1 MSVSLKEDELV
12 LITEDDGSLPVAATS
27 PLGLYY
33 HDTQFLSGYKLRVN
47 GAEPVLLSANTEQN
61 YVATFQLMHSE
72 GATLGQARHAAK
84 TLSIRRTRFLAD
96 GLRERVGILNAN
108 PTPLHVTA
116 ELEFEVA
123 FRDMFAV
130 RGYQQTIAEGT
141 PVTVEPRADGLV
153 FERVG
158 RDGVRRTS
166 EVSVRPAPD
175 AVAGNTLR
183 IERDLAPQQALTI
196 ELAVIP
202 REDGAGEAPSPARFD
217 EALDALNARYLRFL
231 RSCARYETSSETLDE
246 GLIARSALDLR
257 ALLEF
262 HEGGPFPTGGIPWY
276 AVPFGRDALIT
287 AYETLAWNPDL
298 ARGTLRLL
306 ARYQGQKVDEFT
318 EEEPGKIF
326 HELRRGELAR
336 LKEIPHRPY
345 FGSVDAT
352 PLFALVFAET
362 VKWTADRALW
372 RELLPAAER
381 ALTWCDGPHG
391 DVDRDGYVEYGTRD
405 GARTTPGHALR
416 SQGWKDSAESLSDR
430 DGALSDLPAA
440 LVEVQAYVYAAKRG
454 IADLYALDGDEKRAD
469 RLRGEARE
477 LQERFERDFW
487 MPDESC
493 YAQALD
499 AHGQQVP
506 AVTSNAA
513 HALWAGIA
521 SPDRAAAVVRRLM
534 APDMY
539 TGWGLRTLSS
549 RYPTY
554 NPMSYHNGSVW
565 PHDSAI
571 AAHGMARYG
580 FREEANEV
588 VSGLIEAGRRFPNAR
603 LPELF
608 CGFQRDLRFSARPA
622 DYLVSCIPQ
631 AWSAGMVFLNL
642 RTLLGMAPDLSS
654 QRLILDPA
662 LPAWLERIDVRDLR
676 LFDTTLSFRVRRG
689 KPGASDLVTG
699 ARGRVRR
706 ARTASPA

>member
-1 MSVSLKEDELV
+1 MTVSLKEDQLV
-12 LITEDDGSLPVAATS
+12 LITEDDGSLPLGGGA

-33 HDTQFLSGYKLRVN
+33 HDTQFLSGYQLRVN
-47 GAEPVLLSANTEQN
+47 GSRPLFLSSNTEQN

-72 GATLGQARHAAK
+72 NMSIGTARHGAD
-84 TLSIRRTRFLAD
+84 TMSIRRTRFLTD
-96 GLRERVGILNAN
+96 GLRERVGVLNAN
-108 PTPLHVTA
+108 PRPVRLSL
-116 ELEFEVA
+116 ELIFEAA
-123 FRDMFAV
+123 FKDMFAV
-130 RGYQQTIAEGT
+130 RGNAPDAGLPVRVETREG
-141 PVTVEPRADGLV
+141 GIV

-158 RDGVRRTS
+158 RDGVRRTT
-166 EVSVRPAPD
+166 EVTLRPAPD
-175 AVAGNTLR
+175 RVEGATMHV
-183 IERDLAPQQALTI
+183 ERELAPQQVFTLEI
-196 ELAVIP
+196 AVIP
-202 REDGAGEAPSPARFD
+202 REDGAGEAPSPGRFD
-217 EALDALNARYLRFL
+217 DALDALNARYRRFL
-231 RSCARYETSSETLDE
+231 RSCTRYTTSSETLDE
-246 GLIARSALDLR
+246 GLITRSALDLR

-262 HEGGPFPTGGIPWY
+262 HEGGPYPTAGIPWY
-276 AVPFGRDALIT
+276 AVPFGRDGLIC
-287 AYETLAWNPDL
+287 AYQTLGWNPDL

-345 FGSVDAT
+345 YGSVDAT
-352 PLFALVFAET
+352 PLFALIFAET

-381 ALTWCDGPHG
+381 ALTWCDGPYG
-391 DVDRDGYVEYGTRD
+391 DPDRDGYVEYG
-405 GARTTPGHALR
+405 ARGTALR
-416 SQGWKDSAESLSDR
+416 SQGWKDSNDSLSYP
-430 DGALSDLPAA
+430 DGGWADLPAA
-440 LVEVQAYVYAAKRG
+440 LVEVQAYVYAAKIG
-454 IADLYALDGDEKRAD
+454 LADLYELDGDATRAD

-477 LQERFERDFW
+477 LRERFERDFW
-487 MPDESC
+487 MADEGS

-499 AHGQQVP
+499 GHKRQVA

-513 HALWAGIA
+513 HALWCGIA
-521 SPDRAAAVVRRLM
+521 SPDHARALVRRLM
-534 APDMY
+534 EPDVY

-588 VSGLIEAGRRFPNAR
+588 TSGLIEAGRRFPYAR

-608 CGFQRDLRFSARPA
+608 CGFQRDLRFSSRPA

-631 AWSAGMVFLNL
+631 AWSAGMVFLCL
-642 RTLLGMAPDLSS
+642 RTLLGAEPDLRT
-654 QRLILDPA
+654 QRLLLDPA

-676 LFDTTLSFRVRRG
+676 MFDAPVSFRVRRHRSG
-689 KPGASDLVTG
+689 DRVAGG
-699 ARGRVRR
+699 RGRVTRSR
-706 ARTASPA
+706 ITSLA

>member
-1 MSVSLKEDELV
+1 VTASLKEDQLV
-12 LITEDDGSLPVAATS
+12 LITEDDGGLPLGGASA
-27 PLGLYY
+27 LGLYY
-33 HDTQFLSGYKLRVN
+33 HDTQFLSGYVMRVN
-47 GAEPVLLSANTEQN
+47 GARPLLLSNNTEQN

-72 GATLGQARHAAK
+72 GDLLGSARHASK
-84 TLSIRRTRFLAD
+84 SVSIRRTRFLTD
-96 GLRERVGILNAN
+96 GLRERIGVLNAN
-108 PTPLHVTA
+108 PKPVRLVI
-116 ELEFEVA
+116 ELELEA
-123 FRDMFAV
+123 SFRDMFAV
-130 RGYQQTIAEGT
+130 RGHAADAGAPI
-141 PVTVEPRADGLV
+141 TVEPRADGVV
-153 FERVG
+153 FERLG
-158 RDGVRRTS
+158 RDGVRRTT
-166 EVSVRPAPD
+166 EVTLRPAPD
-175 AVAGNTLR
+175 AVEGRTLR
-183 IERDLAPQQALTI
+183 IERELGPQQVLTL
-196 ELAVIP
+196 ELAVVP
-202 REDGAGEAPSPARFD
+202 REDGAGEAPSPGRFD
-217 EALDALNARYLRFL
+217 DALDALNARYRRFL
-231 RSCARYETSSETLDE
+231 RSCARYATSSETLDE

-262 HEGGPFPTGGIPWY
+262 HEGGPYPTAGIPWY
-276 AVPFGRDALIT
+276 AVPFGRDGLIS
-287 AYETLAWNPDL
+287 AYQTLGWNPDL

-372 RELLPAAER
+372 RDLLPAAER
-381 ALTWCDGPHG
+381 AITWCDGPYG
-391 DVDRDGYVEYGTRD
+391 DPDQDGYVEYGTR
-405 GARTTPGHALR
+405 GTALR
-416 SQGWKDSAESLSDR
+416 SQGWKDSSESLSDP
-430 DGALSDLPAA
+430 DGSWSDLPAA
-440 LVEVQAYVYAAKRG
+440 LVEVQAYVYAAKIG
-454 IADLYALDGDEKRAD
+454 LADLYALDGDGKRAD

-477 LQERFERDFW
+477 LSLRFARDFW

-499 AHGQQVP
+499 AHKAKVP

-513 HALWAGIA
+513 HALWCGIA
-521 SPDRAAAVVRRLM
+521 TPEHGALLVHRLM
-534 APDMY
+534 ELDMY
-539 TGWGLRTLSS
+539 TGWGIRTLSS

-588 VSGLIEAGRRFPNAR
+588 VSGLIEAGRRFPYSR

-608 CGFQRDLRFSARPA
+608 CGFQRDLRFSSRPA

-631 AWSAGMVFLNL
+631 AWSAGMVFHCL
-642 RTLLGMAPDLSS
+642 RTLLCAEPDLAT

-676 LFDTTLSFRVRRG
+676 IFDAPVSFRVRRHTG
-689 KPGASDLVTG
+689 GDRVAG
-699 ARGRVRR
+699 ARGRVAR
-706 ARTASPA
+706 ARTTSLV

>member
-1 MSVSLKEDELV
+1 MSTSLKEDQLV
-12 LITEDDGSLPVAATS
+12 LITEDDGSLPIGSSS

-47 GAEPVLLSANTEQN
+47 GTEPLLLSANTEQN

-72 GATLGQARHAAK
+72 GAVLGTGRHASR

-108 PTPLHVTA
+108 PTSVRIA
-116 ELEFEVA
+116 VELEFEA
-123 FRDMFAV
+123 TFRDMFAV
-130 RGYQQTIAEGT
+130 RGYRDAVAPGGD
-141 PVTVEPRADGLV
+141 VSVDRRADGV
-153 FERVG
+153 SFERIG

-166 EVSVRPAPD
+166 DVTLSPAPD
-175 AVAGNTLR
+175 RVDGTTLYVD
-183 IERDLAPQQALTI
+183 RDLAPQQVLTL
-196 ELAVIP
+196 ELAAIP
-202 REDGAGEAPSPARFD
+202 REDGAGEAPSPGRFD
-217 EALDALNARYLRFL
+217 DALDALNARYRRFL
-231 RSCARYETSSETLDE
+231 RGCARYETSSETLDE

-287 AYETLAWNPDL
+287 AYETLGWNPDL

-336 LKEIPHRPY
+336 LGEIPHRPY
-345 FGSVDAT
+345 YGSVDAT
-352 PLFALVFAET
+352 PLFALVFAEA

-372 RELLPAAER
+372 RDLLPAAER
-381 ALTWCDGPHG
+381 ALTWCDGPYG
-391 DVDRDGYVEYGTRD
+391 DPDRDGYVEYGTR
-405 GARTTPGHALR
+405 GTARAPGRALR
-416 SQGWKDSAESLSDR
+416 SQGWKDSSESLSDR
-430 DGALSDLPAA
+430 DGTLTELPAA
-440 LVEVQAYVYAAKRG
+440 LVEVQAYVYAAKTG
-454 IADLYALDGDEKRAD
+454 LADLYAIDGDAKRAD

-477 LQERFERDFW
+477 LRERFERDFW
-487 MPDESC
+487 MADQTC

-499 AHGQQVP
+499 AHKKQVT

-521 SPDRAAAVVRRLM
+521 TPDRAAALVARLL

-539 TGWGLRTLSS
+539 SGWGIRTLSS

-588 VSGLIEAGRRFPNAR
+588 TSGLIEAGRRFPYAR
-603 LPELF
+603 VPELF
-608 CGFQRDLRFSARPA
+608 CGFQRDLRFSSRPA

-631 AWSAGMVFLNL
+631 SWSAGMIFLNL
-642 RTLLGMAPDLSS
+642 RTLLGMEPDLAT
-654 QRLILDPA
+654 QRLLLDPA
-662 LPAWLERIDVRDLR
+662 LPPWLERIEVSDLR
-676 LFDTTLSFRVRRG
+676 IFDAPISFRVRRG
-689 KPGASDLVTG
+689 TTPSGDRIAG
-699 ARGRVRR
+699 ARGRVAR
-706 ARTASPA
+706 ARIASPA

>member
-1 MSVSLKEDELV
+1 VTTSLKEDQLV
-12 LITEDDGSLPVAATS
+12 LISEDDGSLPIRSSS

-33 HDTQFLSGYKLRVN
+33 HDTQFLSGYQVRVN
-47 GAEPVLLSANTEQN
+47 GSEPLLLSSNTEQN
-61 YVATFQLMHSE
+61 YVATFQLMQSE
-72 GATLGQARHAAK
+72 GAVLGAGRHASR

-96 GLRERVGILNAN
+96 GLRERIGILNAN
-108 PTPLHVTA
+108 PVGVHVDV
-116 ELEFEVA
+116 ELELEA
-123 FRDMFAV
+123 TFRDMFAV
-130 RGYQQTIAEGT
+130 RGHHAGAPGT
-141 PVTVEPRADGLV
+141 PASTSQERHDDGFV

-158 RDGVRRTS
+158 RDGVRRTT
-166 EVSVRPAPD
+166 EVSLSPAPD
-175 AVAGNTLR
+175 RVQGATLYVSR
-183 IERDLAPQQALTI
+183 ELAPQQVLSLEIAI
-196 ELAVIP
+196 IP
-202 REDGAGEAPSPARFD
+202 REDGAGEAPSPSRFD
-217 EALDALNARYLRFL
+217 DALDALNARYQRFL
-231 RSCARYETSSETLDE
+231 RGCARYETGSETLND

-262 HEGGPFPTGGIPWY
+262 HEGGPFPTAGIPWY

-287 AYETLAWNPDL
+287 AYETLGWNPDL

-345 FGSVDAT
+345 YGSVDAT
-352 PLFALVFAET
+352 PLFALVFAEA

-372 RELLPAAER
+372 REILPAAER
-381 ALTWCDGPHG
+381 ALTWCDGPYG
-391 DVDRDGYVEYGTRD
+391 DPDRDGYVEYGTRGTD
-405 GARTTPGHALR
+405 LR
-416 SQGWKDSAESLSDR
+416 SQGWKDSSGSLSDR
-430 DGALSDLPAA
+430 DGALSALPAA
-440 LVEVQAYVYAAKRG
+440 LVEVQAYVYAAKQG
-454 IADLYALDGDEKRAD
+454 LADLYALDGDAKRAD

-477 LQERFERDFW
+477 LRARFDRDFW
-487 MPDESC
+487 MPDEST

-499 AHGQQVP
+499 AGKKQVT

-521 SPDRAAAVVRRLM
+521 MPERAALMVPRLL
-534 APDMY
+534 AQDMY
-539 TGWGLRTLSS
+539 TGWGIRTLSS

-565 PHDSAI
+565 PHDSAM
-571 AAHGMARYG
+571 AAQGMARYG

-588 VSGLIEAGRRFPNAR
+588 VSGLMEAGRRFPYAR
-603 LPELF
+603 VPELF
-608 CGFQRDLRFSARPA
+608 CGFQRDLRYSSRPA

-642 RTLLGMAPDLSS
+642 RTLLGMEPELSS
-654 QRLILDPA
+654 QRLLLDPA

-676 LFDTTLSFRVRRG
+676 IFDAPVSFRVRRG
-689 KPGASDLVTG
+689 TKDGVDRIGG
-699 ARGRVRR
+699 ARGRVAR
-706 ARTASPA
+706 ARAASLA

>member
-1 MSVSLKEDELV
+1 VTTSLKEDQLV
-12 LITEDDGSLPVAATS
+12 LITEDDGSLPIASAS

-47 GAEPVLLSANTEQN
+47 GSEPLLLSANTEQN

-72 GATLGQARHAAK
+72 GAVLGAGRHSSQ

-108 PTPLHVTA
+108 PTPVRIAL
-116 ELEFEVA
+116 ELEFEA
-123 FRDMFAV
+123 TFRDMFAV
-130 RGYQQTIAEGT
+130 RGYREGT
-141 PVTVEPRADGLV
+141 APGTAVHAEPRNDGLL
-153 FERVG
+153 FEQVG

-166 EVSVRPAPD
+166 EVMLRPAPD
-175 AVAGNTLR
+175 RVAGTTLYV
-183 IERDLAPQQALTI
+183 ERELAPQQALMLEI
-196 ELAVIP
+196 SVIP
-202 REDGAGEAPSPARFD
+202 REDGAGEAPSPSRFD
-217 EALDALNARYLRFL
+217 EALDALNARYRRFL
-231 RSCARYETSSETLDE
+231 RACARYETSSETLDE
-246 GLIARSALDLR
+246 GLVERSALDLR

-262 HEGGPFPTGGIPWY
+262 HEGGPFPTAGIPWY

-287 AYETLAWNPDL
+287 AYETLGWNPDL

-306 ARYQGQKVDEFT
+306 ARYQGQKVDSFT

-336 LKEIPHRPY
+336 LGEIPHRPY
-345 FGSVDAT
+345 YGSVDAT

-372 RELLPAAER
+372 RDILPAAER
-381 ALTWCDGPHG
+381 ALTWCDGPYG
-391 DVDRDGYVEYGTRD
+391 DPDRDGYVEYGKHD
-405 GARTTPGHALR
+405 GALR
-416 SQGWKDSAESLSDR
+416 SQGWKDSSESLSAR
-430 DGALSDLPAA
+430 DGTWSELPAA
-440 LVEVQAYVYAAKRG
+440 LVEVQAYVYAGKIG
-454 IADLYALDGDEKRAD
+454 MADLYALDGDAKRAD

-477 LQERFERDFW
+477 LRERFDRDFW

-499 AHGQQVP
+499 ARKTQVT

-513 HALWAGIA
+513 HTLWAGIA
-521 SPDRAAAVVRRLM
+521 RPDRAAALVRRLLQQ
-534 APDMY
+534 DMY
-539 TGWGLRTLSS
+539 TGWGIRTLSS

-588 VSGLIEAGRRFPNAR
+588 VSGLMEAGRRFPYAR
-603 LPELF
+603 VPELF
-608 CGFQRDLRFSARPA
+608 CGFQRDLRFSSRPA

-642 RTLLGMAPDLSS
+642 RTLLGMEPELSS
-654 QRLILDPA
+654 QRLLLDPA

-676 LFDTTLSFRVRRG
+676 IFDAPVSFRVRRG
-689 KPGASDLVTG
+689 ADPSGGDRIAG
-699 ARGRVRR
+699 ARGRVAR
-706 ARTASPA
+706 AGAASLA